1 MTNLVVTTPQ
11 FTTHPSPMT
20 NLVVITPL
28 LTTRPSPVTNLAV
41 ITPLLIAHPSP
52 LTSDQP
58 TKEPHYSSVSSQQP
72 DDNPSTPHRSMNCS
86 DNPFAGLQSSIF
98 DDRPLASEKPLK
110 SCKLRNLICVP
121 LTTPSSADDKLL
133 VSLFN
138 ARSVGT
144 AEKRTEICNFVQD
157 QNIDILFLTDLAY
170 SQG

>member
-1 MTNLVVTTPQ
+1 MKVIRNSAHFYSKLSLGKSMGTTNS
-11 FTTHPSPMT
+11 H
-20 NLVVITPL
+20 N
-28 LTTRPSPVTNLAV
+28 
-41 ITPLLIAHPSP
+41 
-52 LTSDQP
+52 D
-58 TKEPHYSSVSSQQP
+58 
-72 DDNPSTPHRSMNCS
+72 
-86 DNPFAGLQSSIF
+86 AG
-98 DDRPLASEKPLK
+98 DRPLASEKPLK

-121 LTTPSSADDKLL
+121 LTTSSSADGKLL